1 VRNTRNYS
9 YFTQDILAEEW
20 KNHLLVTIVA
30 KKNIQ
35 LDVARNIHMHITMH
49 AHVKIRKR
57 NKACQYGYTQ
67 MPMLNL
73 ALQHVSG
80 NSLYFVQY
88 L

>member
-1 VRNTRNYS
+1 MRNTRNYT

-49 AHVKIRKR
+49 AHVKKKEKKQSMPIWV
-57 NKACQYGYTQ
+57 YTDAHAKLGTTTC
-67 MPMLNL
+67 MW
-73 ALQHVSG
+73 
-80 NSLYFVQY
+80 
-88 L
+88 